1 MSELKNRHLVGG
13 AAGAC
18 AACCAAPVIGGLG
31 VAGLGATA
39 VTVAF
44 AGVVFGLV
52 VGAFTLAAF
61 LVRRSRPRGRP
72 ALRRK
77 SRLGRWRSSSAPPG
91 GQSEADRRS
100 A

>member
-61 LVRRSRPRGRP
+61 LVRRSRPRRATCAAPEEP
-72 ALRRK
+72 AGPVAVELGTTRRAE
-77 SRLGRWRSSSAPPG
+77 RG
-91 GQSEADRRS
+91 
-100 A
+100 